1 MFYGHLPVDAKLL
14 AYPKKPVFFIIAYP
28 LAYIL
33 HWLFAKS
40 IETTKE
46 KYILSQEVDLAAL
59 KAHDEEKFFEYL
71 FRTYYAPLCKSVH
84 NVVRDTDASEDIVQD
99 VFIKVW
105 RRRAEL
111 DISRSIQ
118 SYLFRSCMNTAL
130 NYLEKNK
137 KNTSIENENV
147 HSAAFSSHHTEEGLA
162 FEEVNHRVQEALDT
176 LPPKCK
182 MVFSMSRYEEMS
194 YADIASTLNISVKA
208 VEKHMSKALKIM
220 REYLK
225 AYLGYS
231 KSV

>member
-1 MFYGHLPVDAKLL
+1 MFYGHLQVL
-14 AYPKKPVFFIIAYP
+14 AYTLKNPAFLTISYP

-33 HWLFAKS
+33 RWLFAKS
-40 IETTKE
+40 LDIKKE
-46 KYILSQEVDLAAL
+46 QHILSQQDVYLAKL
-59 KAHDEEKFFEYL
+59 KEHDEEKFFEYL
-71 FRTYYAPLCKSVH
+71 FHTHYAPLCKSVY
-84 NVVRDTDASEDIVQD
+84 NIVRDRDAAEDIVQD

-130 NYLEKNK
+130 NYLKK
-137 KNTSIENENV
+137 SQKNTSIENENLHTV
-147 HSAAFSSHHTEEGLA
+147 AYSSHQPEEGLE
-162 FEEVNHRVQEALDT
+162 FQEVSNKVQEALNT

-182 MVFSMSRYEEMS
+182 IVFSMSRYEDLS

-225 AYLGYS
+225 AYLHYS
-231 KSV
+231 KSS